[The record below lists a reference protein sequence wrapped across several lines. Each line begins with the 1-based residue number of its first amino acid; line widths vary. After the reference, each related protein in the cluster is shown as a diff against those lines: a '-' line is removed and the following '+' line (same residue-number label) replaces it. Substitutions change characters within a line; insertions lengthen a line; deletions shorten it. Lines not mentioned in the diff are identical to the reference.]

1 MRYLFQVA
9 GLIAF
14 LTLRKHKFGKFFPVV
29 IIFMGLVTPALT
41 GIVSSAAIAFVYRA
55 SSLPMNPLYA
65 LFWGCG
71 QTVVTGSLGF
81 TRILATL

>member
-1 MRYLFQVA
+1 MLQIA

-14 LTLRKHKFGKFFPVV
+14 LTLRKHKFGKFFPIAILLMGV
-29 IIFMGLVTPALT
+29 ITPAVT

-71 QTVVTGSLGF
+71 QTVITGCMGF

>member
-1 MRYLFQVA
+1 M
-9 GLIAF
+9 G
-14 LTLRKHKFGKFFPVV
+14 V
-29 IIFMGLVTPALT
+29 ITPAVT

-55 SSLPMNPLYA
+55 SSFPMNPLYA

-71 QTVVTGSLGF
+71 QTILTGCIGF